1 MLERFMYPKVY
12 NFCVH
17 EPFQHC
23 IIKLTFE
30 FLIVDTTGQIVDRW
44 RSNTMNIAEDVP
56 SKSFA

>member
-1 MLERFMYPKVY
+1 MYPKVY